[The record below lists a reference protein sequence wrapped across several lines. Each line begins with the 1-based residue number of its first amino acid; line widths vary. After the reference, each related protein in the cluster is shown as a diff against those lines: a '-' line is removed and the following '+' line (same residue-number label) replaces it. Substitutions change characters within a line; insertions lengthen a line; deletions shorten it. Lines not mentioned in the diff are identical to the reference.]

1 MTSASNH
8 LDVNAL
14 NELKEV
20 MGDEFSLLI
29 ETFLN
34 DSVTRVESIQQALDS
49 DDADQIR
56 RAAHSFK
63 GSASNM
69 GAIHLAEKCREL
81 ENMGRDE
88 QLTGADALFEGIKAE
103 FEQVKI
109 AIASV

>member
-1 MTSASNH
+1 MASASNH

-34 DSVTRVESIQQALDS
+34 DSVTRVETIQQALATGE
-49 DDADQIR
+49 ADQIR

-69 GAIHLAEKCREL
+69 GAIHLAAKCRDL
-81 ENMGRDE
+81 EEMGKDG
-88 QLTGADALFEGIKAE
+88 QLGGAEALFEEIKAE
-103 FEQVKI
+103 FEQVKV
-109 AIASV
+109 AMASV